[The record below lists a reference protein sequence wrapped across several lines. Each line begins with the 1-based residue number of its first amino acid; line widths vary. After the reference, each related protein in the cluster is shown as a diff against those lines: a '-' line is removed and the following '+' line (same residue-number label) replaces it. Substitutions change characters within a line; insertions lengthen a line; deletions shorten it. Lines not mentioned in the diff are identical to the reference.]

1 MPEVILLD
9 GKKITFKESIDGFEL
24 TKKISKS
31 LEKNALI
38 MEVDGQLKDLDHKI
52 KKNSK
57 R

>member
-52 KKNSK
+52 KKTPK
-57 R
+57 